1 MTQQLIK
8 AMTAAIDALQKWPAK
23 KVHIFH
29 HNDADG
35 LSSGAILT
43 RAFERQGF
51 DIQRLCLEKPYPQI
65 LEKIFESKGALNVF
79 TDMAGR
85 IAPLI
90 SDLNRG
96 RNLTLIL
103 DHHVAHPASDSQ
115 VHNLD
120 PDLFGLK
127 GDRDISASTACYLFA
142 RTMDPANIDLAHIAA
157 IGAVGD
163 GFYVDGR
170 LASENR
176 KAALEAVRQG
186 KLEIKAHETGEQ
198 YFLKSSNQPVL
209 LEALTSDLDIL
220 GAAGYLESGPEIG
233 IQVCLEGNSATSDQM
248 LARFKLIKQKAF
260 DTEISRLKQGG
271 LQQTSHIQWFH
282 VQDRFAPMGCK
293 KIGAFCEAHK
303 NAAFFDPDKYIAGF
317 QSIPNE
323 IPRYGHLP
331 LQAVNISM
339 RAPAPLEEKIKNG
352 TARALNA
359 FLPKATD
366 RLEGFS
372 DACHRLA
379 AATMI
384 AVGKEEDLIREMNEI
399 LFEPNR
405 SGVSQQ

>member
-1 MTQQLIK
+1 MTPPLIK
-8 AMTAAIDALQKWPAK
+8 AMTAAIDAVQTWPAK

-43 RAFERQGF
+43 RTFKRQGF
-51 DIQRLCLEKPYPQI
+51 KIQRLCLEKPYPRL
-65 LEKIFESKGALNVF
+65 LEKIFQNKGALNVF

-90 SDLNRG
+90 SDLNKG

-103 DHHVAHPASDSQ
+103 DHHVARPATDPL

-127 GDRDISASTACYLFA
+127 GDRDISASTTCYLFA

-170 LASENR
+170 LVSENR
-176 KAALEAVRQG
+176 NAALEAIRQG
-186 KLEIKAHETGEQ
+186 KLEIKTTESGEQ
-198 YFLKSSNQPVL
+198 YFLKSSNQDTL
-209 LEALTSDLDIL
+209 LEALARDLDIL
-220 GAAGYLESGPEIG
+220 GAAGYLDNGPDVG
-233 IQVCLEGNSATSDQM
+233 VQVCLEGRTAMADQM
-248 LARFKLIKQKAF
+248 LVRFKQIQQKAF
-260 DTEISRLKQGG
+260 ADEILQLEHGG
-271 LQQTSHIQWFH
+271 LRQTSHIQWFH
-282 VQDRFAPMGCK
+282 VQERFAPMGCK
-293 KIGAFCEAHK
+293 MIGAFCEVNK

-317 QSIPNE
+317 QLIPNE
-323 IPRYGHLP
+323 IPRYGKLS

-339 RAPAPLEEKIKNG
+339 RAPAPLEDKIKNG
-352 TARALNA
+352 TARALNT
-359 FLPKATD
+359 FLPEATD
-366 RLEGFS
+366 RLGGFS

-384 AVGKEEDLIREMNEI
+384 AVGKEEDLIREMNAI
-399 LFEPNR
+399 LSKHQPALE
-405 SGVSQQ
+405 

>member
-1 MTQQLIK
+1 MTQQLIE

-51 DIQRLCLEKPYPQI
+51 EIQRLCLEKPYPRL
-65 LEKIFESKGALNVF
+65 LEKVFQSKGKLNVF

-90 SDLNRG
+90 SDLNKG

-103 DHHVAHPASDSQ
+103 DHHVAHPATDPH

-120 PDLFGLK
+120 PDLFGLR
-127 GDRDISASTACYLFA
+127 GDRDISASTTCYLFA
-142 RTMDPANIDLAHIAA
+142 RTMDPANGDLAHLAV

-170 LASENR
+170 LAGENR
-176 KAALEAVRQG
+176 KAALEAALQET
-186 KLEIKAHETGEQ
+186 LEIKATNTGEQ
-198 YFLKSSNQPVL
+198 YFLKSSNQRTL
-209 LEALTSDLDIL
+209 LEVLARDLNTL
-220 GAAGYLESGPEIG
+220 GAAGYLGKGPDMG
-233 IQVCLEGNSATSDQM
+233 VQVCLEGKTATADQM
-248 LARFKLIKQKAF
+248 LARFKQIQQEAF
-260 DTEISRLKQGG
+260 EGEILRLEQGG
-271 LQQTSHIQWFH
+271 LQQSSHIQWFH
-282 VQDRFAPMGCK
+282 VHDRFAPMGCK
-293 KIGAFCEAHK
+293 MIGAFCETHK

-317 QSIPNE
+317 QLIPDE

-339 RAPAPLEEKIKNG
+339 RAPAVLEDKIKKG
-352 TARALNA
+352 TARALNT
-359 FLPKATD
+359 FLPEATD
-366 RLEGFS
+366 RLGGFS

-384 AVGKEEDLIREMNEI
+384 DIGKEEELIGNMNAI
-399 LFEPNR
+399 LNEHEAA
-405 SGVSQQ
+405 

>member
-1 MTQQLIK
+1 MTQPLIK
-8 AMTAAIDALQKWPAK
+8 AMAAAIDAVQKWPARK
-23 KVHIFH
+23 AHIFH

-43 RAFERQGF
+43 RAFKRQGF
-51 DIQRLCLEKPYPQI
+51 EIQRLCLEKPYPQL
-65 LEKIFESKGALNVF
+65 LEKVFERKGALYVF
-79 TDMAGR
+79 TDLAGR

-90 SDLNRG
+90 SDLNKG

-103 DHHVAHPASDSQ
+103 DHHVAHPATDPQ

-127 GDRDISASTACYLFA
+127 GDRDISASTTCYLFA
-142 RTMDPANIDLAHIAA
+142 RTLDPANVDLAHIAA

-170 LASENR
+170 LVSENR
-176 KAALEAVRQG
+176 KAALEAVRQE
-186 KLEIKAHETGEQ
+186 KLKIKTHEAGEE
-198 YFLKSSNQPVL
+198 YFLKSSNQDTL
-209 LEALTSDLDIL
+209 LETLARDLDIL
-220 GAAGYLESGPEIG
+220 GAAGYLDEGPDMG
-233 IQVCLEGNSATSDQM
+233 IRVCLDGKTAIADQM
-248 LARFKLIKQKAF
+248 LARFKQIHQKAF
-260 DTEISRLKQGG
+260 EAEILRLEQGA

-293 KIGAFCEAHK
+293 MIGAFCETHK

-317 QSIPNE
+317 QLIPNE

-339 RAPAPLEEKIKNG
+339 RAPAPLEEKIKKG
-352 TARALNA
+352 TAMALNT
-359 FLPKATD
+359 FLPEATD
-366 RLEGFS
+366 RLGGFS

-384 AVGKEEDLIREMNEI
+384 AIGKEEDLIREMNRI
-399 LFEPNR
+399 LFER
-405 SGVSQQ
+405 KADSE

>member
-8 AMTAAIDALQKWPAK
+8 AMAIASDAVQKWPAK

-51 DIQRLCLEKPYPQI
+51 EIQRLCLEKPYPQL
-65 LEKIFESKGALNVF
+65 LEKVFERKGALNVF

-90 SDLNRG
+90 SDLNKG

-103 DHHVAHPASDSQ
+103 DHHVAHPATDPQ

-127 GDRDISASTACYLFA
+127 GDRDISASTTCYLFA
-142 RTMDPANIDLAHIAA
+142 RTMDPANVDLAHIAA

-176 KAALEAVRQG
+176 ETALEAARQG
-186 KLEIKAHETGEQ
+186 KMEITADATGEQ
-198 YFLKSSNQPVL
+198 YYLKFSNQHVP
-209 LEALTSDLDIL
+209 LEALVRDLDTL

-233 IQVCLEGNSATSDQM
+233 IQICLEGKSTTSDQM
-248 LARFKLIKQKAF
+248 LARFQEVKQKAF
-260 DTEISRLKQGG
+260 DTEILRLEQGG
-271 LQQTSHIQWFH
+271 LQKTSHIQWFH
-282 VQDRFAPMGCK
+282 VHDRFTPMGVK
-293 KIGAFCEAHK
+293 MIGAFCEANK
-303 NAAFFDPDKYIAGF
+303 NAGFFDPDKYIAGF
-317 QSIPNE
+317 QLIPNE

-339 RAPAPLEEKIKNG
+339 RAPAPLENKIKKG
-352 TARALNA
+352 TARGLNT
-359 FLPKATD
+359 FLPEATD
-366 RLEGFS
+366 RLGGFS

-384 AVGKEEDLIREMNEI
+384 AIGKEEDLIRKMNAI
-399 LFEPNR
+399 LH
-405 SGVSQQ
+405 GH

>member
-8 AMTAAIDALQKWPAK
+8 AMTAAIDAVYKWPAK
-23 KVHIFH
+23 KAHIFH

-51 DIQRLCLEKPYPQI
+51 DIQRLCLEKPYPQL
-65 LEKIFESKGALNVF
+65 LEKVFERKGALYVF
-79 TDMAGR
+79 TDLAGR

-90 SDLNRG
+90 SDLNKG
-96 RNLTLIL
+96 RNLILIL
-103 DHHVAHPASDSQ
+103 DHHVAHPATDPQ

-127 GDRDISASTACYLFA
+127 GDRDISASTTCYLFA
-142 RTMDPANIDLAHIAA
+142 RTMDSANIDLAHIAA

-163 GFYVDGR
+163 SFYVDGR

-186 KLEIKAHETGEQ
+186 KLGIKTTDTGEQ
-198 YFLKSSNQPVL
+198 YFLKSSHQHIL
-209 LEALTSDLDIL
+209 LEALARELDIL
-220 GAAGYLESGPEIG
+220 GAAGYLDNGPEVG
-233 IQVCLEGNSATSDQM
+233 IQICLDGKTAIADQM
-248 LARFKLIKQKAF
+248 LARFKQIQQKAF
-260 DTEISRLKQGG
+260 KAEISRLEQGG
-271 LQQTSHIQWFH
+271 LRQTSHIQWFH

-293 KIGAFCEAHK
+293 MIGAFCEAHK

-317 QSIPNE
+317 QLIPNE

-339 RAPAPLEEKIKNG
+339 RAPAPLEDKIKNG
-352 TARALNA
+352 TARALNT
-359 FLPKATD
+359 FLPEATD

-405 SGVSQQ
+405 FGVSQQ

>member
-8 AMTAAIDALQKWPAK
+8 AMTAAIDAVQKWPAK

-51 DIQRLCLEKPYPQI
+51 EIQRLCLEKPYPQ
-65 LEKIFESKGALNVF
+65 LLAKVFERKGALYVF
-79 TDMAGR
+79 TDLAGR

-90 SDLNRG
+90 SDLNKG

-103 DHHVAHPASDSQ
+103 DHHVAHPASDPQ

-127 GDRDISASTACYLFA
+127 GDRDISASTTCYLFA

-176 KAALEAVRQG
+176 EAALEAVHQG
-186 KLEIKAHETGEQ
+186 TLEIKTTETGEQ
-198 YFLKSSNQPVL
+198 YFLKSLHQNIL
-209 LEALTSDLDIL
+209 LEALARDLDIL
-220 GAAGYLESGPEIG
+220 GAAGYLDKGPDMG
-233 IQVCLEGNSATSDQM
+233 IQVCLEGKTAIADQM
-248 LARFKLIKQKAF
+248 LVKFKQIQQKAF
-260 DTEISRLKQGG
+260 EAEILQLEQGG

-282 VQDRFAPMGCK
+282 VQNRFAPMGCK
-293 KIGAFCEAHK
+293 MIGAFCETHK
-303 NAAFFDPDKYIAGF
+303 NAAFFDSDKYIAGF
-317 QSIPNE
+317 QSIPDE

-339 RAPAPLEEKIKNG
+339 RAPAPLEDKIKNG
-352 TARALNA
+352 KARALNT
-359 FLPKATD
+359 FLPEATD
-366 RLEGFS
+366 RLGGFS

-384 AVGKEEDLIREMNEI
+384 AIGKEEDLIREMNRI
-399 LFEPNR
+399 LFEHETA
-405 SGVSQQ
+405 SE

>member
-8 AMTAAIDALQKWPAK
+8 AMMLTIDAVRKWPTQ
-23 KVHIFH
+23 KVHIIH

-51 DIQRLCLEKPYPQI
+51 KIQRMCLEKPYPQ
-65 LEKIFESKGALNVF
+65 LLKKIFEGKGALIVF
-79 TDMAGR
+79 SDMAGR

-90 SDLNRG
+90 SDLNKG

-103 DHHVAHPASDSQ
+103 DHHVAHPATDPL

-127 GDRDISASTACYLFA
+127 GDRDISASTTCYLFA
-142 RTMDPANIDLAHIAA
+142 RTMDSANIDLAHIAA

-176 KAALEAVRQG
+176 KAALEAERQG
-186 KLEIKAHETGEQ
+186 ELAIEADESGEQ
-198 YFLKSSNQPVL
+198 YYLTVSGQFIR
-209 LEALTSDLDIL
+209 LEALAHDLDIL
-220 GAAGYLESGPEIG
+220 GATGYFKNGPETG
-233 IQVCLEGNSATSDQM
+233 IDVCLEGKSMTSDQM
-248 LARFKLIKQKAF
+248 LAQFKQIKQKAF
-260 DTEISRLKQGG
+260 DTEILRLEQGA
-271 LQQTSHIQWFH
+271 LKKTSHIQWFH
-282 VQDRFAPMGCK
+282 VHDRFAPMGCK
-293 KIGAFCEAHK
+293 MIGAFCEANK
-303 NAAFFDPDKYIAGF
+303 NAAIFDPDKYIAGF
-317 QSIPNE
+317 QLIPNE
-323 IPRYGHLP
+323 IPRYGRLP

-339 RAPAPLEEKIKNG
+339 RAPAPLENKIEKG
-352 TARALNA
+352 TARALNT
-359 FLPKATD
+359 FLPEATD
-366 RLEGFS
+366 RLGGFS

-384 AVGKEEDLIREMNEI
+384 AIGKEEELIRRMNAI
-399 LFEPNR
+399 LFEHQTAPA
-405 SGVSQQ
+405 

>member
-8 AMTAAIDALQKWPAK
+8 AMAVAIDAVRKWPAK
-23 KVHIFH
+23 KIHIFH

-51 DIQRLCLEKPYPQI
+51 EIQRLCLEKPYPQL
-65 LEKIFESKGALNVF
+65 LEKVFERNGALNIF

-90 SDLNRG
+90 SDLNKG

-103 DHHVAHPASDSQ
+103 DHHVAHPATDPM

-127 GDRDISASTACYLFA
+127 GDRDISASTTCYLFA
-142 RTMDPANIDLAHIAA
+142 RTMDPANVDLAHIAV

-163 GFYVDGR
+163 GFFVDGR

-176 KAALEAVRQG
+176 EAALEAAREAALEAAHQG
-186 KLEIKAHETGEQ
+186 MLEITADASGEQ
-198 YFLKSSNQPVL
+198 YDL
-209 LEALTSDLDIL
+209 ARDLDIL

-233 IQVCLEGNSATSDQM
+233 IQVCLEGKSTTSDQM
-248 LARFKLIKQKAF
+248 LARFQMVKQKAF
-260 DTEISRLKQGG
+260 DTEILRLEQGG
-271 LQQTSHIQWFH
+271 LKQTSHIQWFH
-282 VQDRFAPMGCK
+282 VHDRFKPMGVK
-293 KIGAFCEAHK
+293 MIGAFCEANK
-303 NAAFFDPDKYIAGF
+303 NAGFFDPDKYIAGF
-317 QSIPNE
+317 QLIPDE

-339 RAPAPLEEKIKNG
+339 RAPAPLEDRIKKR
-352 TARALNA
+352 TARGLNT
-359 FLPKATD
+359 FLPEATD
-366 RLEGFS
+366 RLGGFS

-384 AVGKEEDLIREMNEI
+384 AIGKEKSLIREMNKI
-399 LFEPNR
+399 LR
-405 SGVSQQ
+405 GH

>member
-8 AMTAAIDALQKWPAK
+8 AMTVAIDAVQKWPAK

-51 DIQRLCLEKPYPQI
+51 EIQCLCLEKPYPQ
-65 LEKIFESKGALNVF
+65 LLQKLFERKGALYVF
-79 TDMAGR
+79 TDLAGR
-85 IAPLI
+85 IAPLV

-103 DHHVAHPASDSQ
+103 DHHVAHPATDPQ

-127 GDRDISASTACYLFA
+127 GDRDISASTTCYLFA
-142 RTMDPANIDLAHIAA
+142 RTMDPANVNLAHIAA

-186 KLEIKAHETGEQ
+186 SLEIKTTETGEQ
-198 YFLKSSNQPVL
+198 YFLKVSNRPILMQTL
-209 LEALTSDLDIL
+209 ARDLDIL
-220 GAAGYLESGPEIG
+220 GAAGYLDNGPDAG
-233 IQVCLEGNSATSDQM
+233 IQVCLEGKTTSADQM
-248 LARFKLIKQKAF
+248 LERFKQIQQKAF
-260 DTEISRLKQGG
+260 EAEILRLERGG

-282 VQDRFAPMGCK
+282 VHGRFSPMGCK
-293 KIGAFCEAHK
+293 MIGAFCEAHK

-317 QSIPNE
+317 QLIPNE

-339 RAPAPLEEKIKNG
+339 RAPAPLEDKIKKG
-352 TARALNA
+352 AAKALNT
-359 FLPKATD
+359 FLPEATD
-366 RLEGFS
+366 RLGGFS

-384 AVGKEEDLIREMNEI
+384 AKGMEKDLIREMNEI
-399 LFEPNR
+399 L
-405 SGVSQQ
+405 SQR

>member
-8 AMTAAIDALQKWPAK
+8 AMTAAIDAVHKWPAK

-43 RAFERQGF
+43 RAFERRGF
-51 DIQRLCLEKPYPQI
+51 EIQRLCLEKPYPQ
-65 LEKIFESKGALNVF
+65 LLKKVFESKGALYVF
-79 TDMAGR
+79 TDIAGR

-96 RNLTLIL
+96 RNLALIL
-103 DHHVAHPASDSQ
+103 DHHVAHPATDPQ

-127 GDRDISASTACYLFA
+127 GDRDISASTTCYLFA
-142 RTMDPANIDLAHIAA
+142 RTMDPANVDLAHIAA

-163 GFYVDGR
+163 GFYVDGC
-170 LASENR
+170 LVSENR
-176 KAALEAVRQG
+176 VAALEAVRQG
-186 KLEIKAHETGEQ
+186 KLAIEATDTGEQ
-198 YFLKSSNQPVL
+198 YFLKFSNQHLL
-209 LEALTSDLDIL
+209 LEALARDLDIL
-220 GAAGYLESGPEIG
+220 GAAGYLDNGPDMG
-233 IQVCLEGNSATSDQM
+233 VQVCLEGKTAMADQM
-248 LARFKLIKQKAF
+248 QARFKHVQQKAF
-260 DTEISRLKQGG
+260 DAEMVRLEQGG
-271 LQQTSHIQWFH
+271 LKQTSHIQWFH
-282 VQDRFAPMGCK
+282 VHDRFAPMGCK
-293 KIGAFCEAHK
+293 MIGAFCETHK

-317 QSIPNE
+317 QLIPNE

-339 RAPAPLEEKIKNG
+339 RAPAPLEDKIKRG
-352 TARALNA
+352 TARALNT
-359 FLPKATD
+359 FLPEATD
-366 RLEGFS
+366 RLGGFS

-384 AVGKEEDLIREMNEI
+384 GIGKEEDLIREMNRI
-399 LFEPNR
+399 LFEHETA
-405 SGVSQQ
+405 SE

>member
-1 MTQQLIK
+1 MTQPLIK

-51 DIQRLCLEKPYPQI
+51 DIERLCLEKPYPRL
-65 LEKIFESKGALNVF
+65 LEKIFDREGGLNVF

-90 SDLNRG
+90 SDLNKG

-103 DHHVAHPASDSQ
+103 DHHVAHPASDPQ

-127 GDRDISASTACYLFA
+127 GDRDISASTTCYLFA
-142 RTMDPANIDLAHIAA
+142 HTMDPANVDLAHIAA

-163 GFYVDGR
+163 GFYVDGH

-176 KAALEAVRQG
+176 KVVLEAARQG
-186 KLEIKAHETGEQ
+186 KLEIKTTDTGEQ
-198 YFLKSSNQPVL
+198 YFLKSSHQDTL
-209 LEALTSDLDIL
+209 LEALARDLDIL
-220 GAAGYLESGPEIG
+220 GAAGYLDQGPEVG
-233 IQVCLEGNSATSDQM
+233 VQVCLEGKTAMADQM
-248 LARFKLIKQKAF
+248 LARFKQIQQKTFA
-260 DTEISRLKQGG
+260 DQILRLEQGG
-271 LQQTSHIQWFH
+271 LRQTSHIQWFH

-293 KIGAFCEAHK
+293 MIGAFCEANK

-317 QSIPNE
+317 QLIPNE
-323 IPRYGHLP
+323 IPRHGYLP

-339 RAPAPLEEKIKNG
+339 RAPAPLEDQIKNG
-352 TARALNA
+352 TARALNT
-359 FLPKATD
+359 FLPEATD
-366 RLEGFS
+366 RLGGFS

-384 AVGKEEDLIREMNEI
+384 GIGKEQDLIREMNRI
-399 LFEPNR
+399 LLER
-405 SGVSQQ
+405 QTTSE

>member
-1 MTQQLIK
+1 MTLPLIK
-8 AMTAAIDALQKWPAK
+8 AMTAAIDAVQKWPARK
-23 KVHIFH
+23 AHIFH

-51 DIQRLCLEKPYPQI
+51 EIERLCLEKPYPR
-65 LEKIFESKGALNVF
+65 LLAKIFERKGALNVF

-90 SDLNRG
+90 SDLNKG

-103 DHHVAHPASDSQ
+103 DHHVAHPASDPQ

-127 GDRDISASTACYLFA
+127 GDRDISASTTCYLFA
-142 RTMDPANIDLAHIAA
+142 RTLDPANVDLAHIAT

-176 KAALEAVRQG
+176 KAALEAARQG
-186 KLEIKAHETGEQ
+186 KLGIKTTDAGEQ
-198 YFLKSSNQPVL
+198 YFLRSSHQDTL
-209 LEALTSDLDIL
+209 LETLARDLDIL
-220 GAAGYLESGPEIG
+220 GAAGYLDKGPEMG
-233 IQVCLEGNSATSDQM
+233 VQVCLEGKTAMADQM
-248 LARFKLIKQKAF
+248 LVRFKQIQQTAF
-260 DTEISRLKQGG
+260 ADQILRLEQGG
-271 LQQTSHIQWFH
+271 LRQTSHIQWFH

-293 KIGAFCEAHK
+293 MIGAFCEANK

-317 QSIPNE
+317 QLIPNE
-323 IPRYGHLP
+323 IPRYGRLP

-339 RAPAPLEEKIKNG
+339 RAPAPLEDKIKNG
-352 TARALNA
+352 TARALNT
-359 FLPKATD
+359 FLPEATD
-366 RLEGFS
+366 RLGGFS

-384 AVGKEEDLIREMNEI
+384 AIGKEEDLIREMNSI
-399 LFEPNR
+399 LFEHQTA
-405 SGVSQQ
+405 SE

>member
-8 AMTAAIDALQKWPAK
+8 AMSSAIDAVQKWHAK

-51 DIQRLCLEKPYPQI
+51 EIQRLCLEKPYPPL
-65 LEKIFESKGALNVF
+65 LEKVFERNGALYVF
-79 TDMAGR
+79 TDLAGR

-90 SDLNRG
+90 SDLNKG

-103 DHHVAHPASDSQ
+103 DHHVAHPATDPR

-127 GDRDISASTACYLFA
+127 GDRDISASTTCYLFA
-142 RTMDPANIDLAHIAA
+142 RTMDSANVDLAHMAV

-176 KAALEAVRQG
+176 KAAMEAVRQG
-186 KLEIKAHETGEQ
+186 TLEIETTESGEQ
-198 YFLKSSNQPVL
+198 YFLKSSHQHIP
-209 LEALTSDLDIL
+209 LEALTRDLDIL
-220 GAAGYLESGPEIG
+220 GAAGYLDKGPEVG
-233 IQVCLEGNSATSDQM
+233 VQVCLEGQIAMADQM
-248 LARFKLIKQKAF
+248 LAEFKQIQQKAF
-260 DTEISRLKQGG
+260 ASEILRLEHGG
-271 LQQTSHIQWFH
+271 VQESSHIQWFH
-282 VQDRFAPMGCK
+282 VHDRFAPMGCK
-293 KIGAFCEAHK
+293 MIGAFCEINK
-303 NAAFFDPDKYIAGF
+303 NAACFDPDKYIAGF
-317 QSIPNE
+317 QLIPDD

-339 RAPAPLEEKIKNG
+339 RAPTPLEDKIQKG
-352 TARALNA
+352 TARALNT
-359 FLPKATD
+359 FLPEATD
-366 RLEGFS
+366 RLDGFS

-384 AVGKEEDLIREMNEI
+384 AVGKEEDLILEMNAI
-399 LFEPNR
+399 LFEYQAA
-405 SGVSQQ
+405 SE

>member
-1 MTQQLIK
+1 MTPQLIK
-8 AMTAAIDALQKWPAK
+8 AMAVAIDAVRKWPAK

-51 DIQRLCLEKPYPQI
+51 EIRRLCLEKPYPQL
-65 LEKIFESKGALNVF
+65 LEKVFERKGDLNVF

-90 SDLNRG
+90 SDLNKS

-103 DHHVAHPASDSQ
+103 DHHVAHPATDPR
-115 VHNLD
+115 VYNLD

-127 GDRDISASTACYLFA
+127 GDRDISASTTCYLFA
-142 RTMDPANIDLAHIAA
+142 RTMDTANVDLAHIAV

-176 KAALEAVRQG
+176 EAALEAAQQG
-186 KLEIKAHETGEQ
+186 MLEITEDASGEQ
-198 YFLKSSNQPVL
+198 YYLPVSNQPFPV
-209 LEALTSDLDIL
+209 EALARDLDIL
-220 GAAGYLESGPEIG
+220 GAAGYLEGGPEIG
-233 IQVCLEGNSATSDQM
+233 IQVCLEGKSATSDQM
-248 LARFKLIKQKAF
+248 LARFQEVKQKAF
-260 DTEISRLKQGG
+260 DTEILRLEQGG
-271 LQQTSHIQWFH
+271 LHKTSHIQWFQVH
-282 VQDRFAPMGCK
+282 DRFKPMGVK
-293 KIGAFCEAHK
+293 MIGAFCEANK
-303 NAAFFDPDKYIAGF
+303 NADFFDPDKYIAGF
-317 QSIPNE
+317 QLIPDE

-339 RAPAPLEEKIKNG
+339 RAPAPLEDRIKKG
-352 TARALNA
+352 TARGLNI
-359 FLPKATD
+359 FLPEATD
-366 RLEGFS
+366 RLGGFS

-384 AVGKEEDLIREMNEI
+384 AIGKEESLIREMNKI
-399 LFEPNR
+399 LR
-405 SGVSQQ
+405 RH